1 MQTFKLVIQS
11 IYDQI
16 NYKKG
21 MNFMSFFVRLLVYMH
36 IYEYAVRKTKKK
48 EDLEK
53 EKRVRG
59 DKGIKGVRDT
69 FREIDEMTSK
79 K

>member
-1 MQTFKLVIQS
+1 
-11 IYDQI
+11 
-16 NYKKG
+16 
-21 MNFMSFFVRLLVYMH
+21 MSFFVRLLVYMH

-53 EKRVRG
+53 EKGVR
-59 DKGIKGVRDT
+59 GIKGIRDAL
-69 FREIDEMTSK
+69 REFDARTSK

>member
-1 MQTFKLVIQS
+1 
-11 IYDQI
+11 
-16 NYKKG
+16 
-21 MNFMSFFVRLLVYMH
+21 MSFFVRLYLYLH

-59 DKGIKGVRDT
+59 KKGIKGLRDT
-69 FREIDEMTSK
+69 FREIDERYSK
-79 K
+79 NKSID